1 MFREDIPR
9 FANLFGIT
17 TNVEISDRVPLL
29 SIFVYLYIFIKCCY
43 RFAALGALRSIG
55 KGISIYRYRFGTSLR
70 LKRRNSEKDTQLT
83 NIYDIYPHK
92 SLVYMLLRYNYAING
107 QIMVRYRPKSTLF
120 TPFST
125 LFTPI

>member
-1 MFREDIPR
+1 MFLYFD
-9 FANLFGIT
+9 
-17 TNVEISDRVPLL
+17 SL
-29 SIFVYLYIFIKCCY
+29 SFIVFTY
-43 RFAALGALRSIG
+43 AALGALRSIG